1 MKIAILGLT
10 ITSSWG
16 NGHATTFRSLCRALH
31 ARGHQIDFLE
41 KDVEWY
47 RSNRD
52 LPEPEFCTSHLYDA
66 WRGEGDLMALDISRD
81 ADVVVIGSYFPDGI
95 AAAQLLLGRLTAPV
109 LFYDIDTPITV
120 AGLRE
125 RGETDYLRAADIP
138 RYAAY
143 LSFTGGP
150 MLDELRTRFG
160 SPCPVALYCSVDPA
174 THGRTPRAPEYAS
187 DLSYLGTYAPDRQP
201 KLMELLNQTACRLPE
216 SRFLVAGPQYPPEIA
231 WAPNVAH
238 LMHLSPPLHSA
249 FYSSSRFTLNLTRKD
264 MVEAGW
270 SPSVRLFEASACAA
284 AILSDSWPGLDTF
297 FRPGSEILLA
307 SSSDDVVRI
316 LRETTPE
323 QREAIGQA
331 ARERVLAEH
340 TSAHRA
346 AEFEAVVSRVG

>member
-31 ARGHQIDFLE
+31 ARGHRIDFLE

-52 LPEPEFCTSHLYDA
+52 LPEPEFCTSHLYENWAGD
-66 WRGEGDLMALDISRD
+66 GEQTALAISRD

-95 AAAQLLLGRLTAPV
+95 AAAGLLFGRLSCPV

-120 AGLRE
+120 AGLRA
-125 RGETDYLRAADIP
+125 RGATEYLRAADIP

-150 MLDELRTRFG
+150 MLEELRTRFG
-160 SPCPVALYCSVDPA
+160 SPHPVPLYCSVDPA
-174 THGRTPRAPEYAS
+174 MHHRTPPVAEYAG
-187 DLSYLGTYAPDRQP
+187 DLAYLGTYAPDRQP
-201 KLMELLNQTACRLPE
+201 KLMELLNRTASRLPE
-216 SRFLVAGPQYPPEIA
+216 SRFLVAGPQYPAGVE
-231 WAPNVAH
+231 WAANVER
-238 LMHLSPPLHSA
+238 LVHLSPPLHSA
-249 FYSSSRFTLNLTRKD
+249 FYSSSRFALNLTRKD

-270 SPSVRLFEASACAA
+270 SPSVRLFEASACGA
-284 AILSDSWPGLDTF
+284 AILSDSWPGLESF
-297 FRPGSEILLA
+297 LCPGSEILLA
-307 SSSDDVVRI
+307 ASSDDVARI
-316 LRETTPE
+316 LREISVAE
-323 QREAIGQA
+323 QERIGRA

-346 AEFEAVVSRVG
+346 TEFESIVGHIG